1 MSREHG
7 RSRACEAEAAEGTG
21 VAVAQA
27 TDMTAAAQTVQSNRY
42 TAAKSATYEQLF
54 EVVLAISMRSA
65 LHETA
70 ELHAQVHL

>member
-27 TDMTAAAQTVQSNRY
+27 TDMTAARRRFNPLCY
-42 TAAKSATYEQLF
+42 TAAKTAPHGQFF
-54 EVVLAISMRSA
+54 EIVLAMSCVAIF
-65 LHETA
+65 L
-70 ELHAQVHL
+70 

>member
-27 TDMTAAAQTVQSNRY
+27 TDMTAARRRFNPHCY
-42 TAAKSATYEQLF
+42 TAADHATYGQLF
-54 EVVLAISMRSA
+54 EAVLTILCVTLFSPSNSFK
-65 LHETA
+65 
-70 ELHAQVHL
+70 V